1 VTAWLRLLPPW
12 LWWLMALMVVAG
24 AQQWRVAGLQDDLTR
39 LQTDW
44 ATERADLASQA
55 AESERNARAEEQR
68 RQTAIEGI
76 RRDAQEQIAAVA
88 ADAAAA
94 DDAASRLRARVA
106 KLSRRPAICAGSSG
120 GGQATDPARDLFAV
134 MLSRLDE
141 ASGGIAEFADRS
153 RAAGLTC
160 QSSYESLDA
169 RHSSAN

>member
-1 VTAWLRLLPPW
+1 MLNLIPSQYKLITAGAAVLA
-12 LWWLMALMVVAG
+12 LMALSAAG
-24 AQQWRVAGLQDDLTR
+24 AWQWQWNRYERQISDIRAANAEAARVA
-39 LQTDW
+39 
-44 ATERADLASQA
+44 LAQA
-55 AESERNARAEEQR
+55 RSEEQR

-94 DDAASRLRARVA
+94 DDAAGRLRARVA
-106 KLSRRPAICAGSSG
+106 QLSRRPASCAGAADG
-120 GGQATDPARDLFAV
+120 GDTTDPARDLLAV

-160 QSSYESLDA
+160 QFAYEALKGD
-169 RHSSAN
+169 